1 MENKTGLS
9 LDAGGEPE
17 QLVNPD
23 LNILTHY
30 DQVLEAMA
38 SIEGSRWKELQLN
51 PTDDRKF
58 TLSQA
63 LNFVKKVG
71 ADSGSTFTVY
81 GGGGINRWYIR
92 ADGSVEFSAR
102 HAYKE
107 KDITNAKVL
116 GFKIY
121 S

>member
-1 MENKTGLS
+1 MESKTELNP
-9 LDAGGEPE
+9 DPGGKPE
-17 QLVNPD
+17 QQVNPNF
-23 LNILTHY
+23 NILTHY
-30 DQVLEAMA
+30 DEVLEAMA
-38 SIEGSRWKELQLN
+38 TIEGERWKELQLH

-63 LNFVKKVG
+63 LIFIKKLDP
-71 ADSGSTFTVY
+71 DSRSTFTVY
-81 GGGGINRWYIR
+81 GSGGINRWYIR
-92 ADGSVEFSAR
+92 ADGSVEFSAP

-107 KDITNAKVL
+107 KDITNAKLL